1 MDKKNVRV
9 DFVIR
14 QKIGEIYVDIDQRR
28 LTYPQARLLCK
39 YAEEV
44 KGARLDF
51 VPKSYIK

>member
-1 MDKKNVRV
+1 MKGELRV

-14 QKIGEIYVDIDQRR
+14 QKIGETYIDVDQRR
-28 LTYPQARLLCK
+28 LTYQQVRLLCK

-44 KGARLDF
+44 KGAKLDF

>member
-1 MDKKNVRV
+1 MNKKDIRV
-9 DFVIR
+9 DFIIR

-28 LTYPQARLLCK
+28 LSYPQARLLCK

>member
-14 QKIGEIYVDIDQRR
+14 QKIGEVYVDIDQRR
-28 LTYPQARLLCK
+28 LSYPQARLLCK

-44 KGARLDF
+44 KGAKLDF
-51 VPKSYIK
+51 VPKSYVK